1 MRKKGIKRTY
11 HVSREGAKSTLVLDV
26 ELSVSNQFTAAT
38 AGLGGRKRHVSKLSL
53 TIKDLNGFRE
63 LDGGSEG
70 SSVTEITIHGH
81 LEGRI
86 GGVGDLDGLEGH
98 GRVVEDKLG
107 NLGQDDKEG
116 QRHSDGNSQ
125 DGHDGAEVPVL
136 AALVEGAGGGL
147 GDLVIL
153 FELLIVFITFIVWE
167 VAIPVSGSTIGV

>member
-1 MRKKGIKRTY
+1 M
-11 HVSREGAKSTLVLDV
+11 
-26 ELSVSNQFTAAT
+26 SVSNQFTAAT
-38 AGLGGRKRHVSKLSL
+38 AGLGGRKSHVSKLSL

-70 SSVTEITIHGH
+70 SSVTEVTVHGH
-81 LEGRI
+81 LEGSVGR
-86 GGVGDLDGLEGH
+86 VGDLDGLEAH

-116 QRHSDGNSQ
+116 KRHSNGNSQ

-136 AALVEGAGGGL
+136 AALVERAGGGL

-153 FELLIVFITFIVWE
+153 FELLIVFITFVVWE